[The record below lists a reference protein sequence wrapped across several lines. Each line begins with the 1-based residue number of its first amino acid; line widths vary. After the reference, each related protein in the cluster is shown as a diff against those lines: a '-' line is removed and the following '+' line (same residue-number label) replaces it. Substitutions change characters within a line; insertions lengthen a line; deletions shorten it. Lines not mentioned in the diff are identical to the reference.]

1 MSRSE
6 RPQNR
11 KRNHP
16 RPPLLETTRVD
27 GVKAPRHRGTP
38 RSCKNSQLSPF
49 MHKPRSQWRQT
60 TVRYFS
66 ASFWWDMPAGA
77 ETAALS
83 MASRRAFSDWW
94 CPVILMGGRM
104 SAINGSKSKTN
115 SSKSS
120 TEGGPAPQRFDVAAM
135 VVLCAC
141 GTAEAVAGAGER
153 GKCAGLCAAAASAA
167 SVRALARR
175 RSLARSRAAASECRC
190 FGCEPAAA
198 ALAQQ
203 SCRVAEAEHRNDSCA
218 ATGSDGS
225 CMRLYKRS
233 TSNPTTLNPFFKP
246 IYFASFS
253 GLVFADDA
261 SPGLAESAGYAI
273 SIGFEA
279 AKRVFGAPAK
289 PQPRGVLRC
298 CACESKNGFII

>member
-6 RPQNR
+6 GPQNR

-16 RPPLLETTRVD
+16 RPPLLETTRDD

-49 MHKPRSQWRQT
+49 MHNPLNQWRQT

-83 MASRRAFSDWW
+83 IASRRAFSDWW

-104 SAINGSKSKTN
+104 SAMNGSKSNTS

-135 VVLCAC
+135 VSLAARCR
-141 GTAEAVAGAGER
+141 GAGWR
-153 GKCAGLCAAAASAA
+153 HPHASAA
-167 SVRALARR
+167 VCTASVHASAAVGARASRR
-175 RSLARSRAAASECRC
+175 WSLARWSRAAASECRC
-190 FGCEPAAA
+190 FGCE
-198 ALAQQ
+198 
-203 SCRVAEAEHRNDSCA
+203 R
-218 ATGSDGS
+218 
-225 CMRLYKRS
+225 
-233 TSNPTTLNPFFKP
+233 
-246 IYFASFS
+246 
-253 GLVFADDA
+253 
-261 SPGLAESAGYAI
+261 
-273 SIGFEA
+273 
-279 AKRVFGAPAK
+279 
-289 PQPRGVLRC
+289 PRRRR
-298 CACESKNGFII
+298 

>member
-16 RPPLLETTRVD
+16 RPPLLETTGDD

-77 ETAALS
+77 ETAARS
-83 MASRRAFSDWW
+83 IASRRAFSDWW
-94 CPVILMGGRM
+94 CPVIDIGGKM
-104 SAINGSKSKTN
+104 SAINGSKSNTN

-135 VVLCAC
+135 VLLAAPAGV
-141 GTAEAVAGAGER
+141 AERRRWLAHASAANVR
-153 GKCAGLCAAAASAA
+153 LCAATAGAASGRARAAGRWRGGRARRQAASAA
-167 SVRALARR
+167 
-175 RSLARSRAAASECRC
+175 

-203 SCRVAEAEHRNDSCA
+203 SCRVAEAEHRNDSCPSYA
-218 ATGSDGS
+218 AVGG
-225 CMRLYKRS
+225 CVGR
-233 TSNPTTLNPFFKP
+233 TS
-246 IYFASFS
+246 
-253 GLVFADDA
+253 
-261 SPGLAESAGYAI
+261 
-273 SIGFEA
+273 A
-279 AKRVFGAPAK
+279 AK
-289 PQPRGVLRC
+289 LRRSEC
-298 CACESKNGFII
+298 LVSYER